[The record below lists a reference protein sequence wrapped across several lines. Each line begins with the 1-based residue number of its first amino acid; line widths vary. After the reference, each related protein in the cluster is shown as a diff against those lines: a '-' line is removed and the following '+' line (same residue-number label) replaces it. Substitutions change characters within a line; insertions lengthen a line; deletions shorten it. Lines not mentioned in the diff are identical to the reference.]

1 MNAIAR
7 LVLLGCLLFGTTAQ
21 AQFLN
26 MLGASPV
33 SQFNKADN
41 QLFMATVQKALA
53 EGIDGVPI
61 VWKNEKSPA
70 AGVVTPQKS
79 FVSAGMKC
87 REMLIANT
95 YKTLR
100 GEGVHTFCLN
110 AAGQWKLQQ

>member
-7 LVLLGCLLFGTTAQ
+7 LVLLGCLLFGTAAQ

-26 MLGASPV
+26 RLAASPV

-41 QLFMATVQKALA
+41 QLFMAAVQKALA
-53 EGIDGVPI
+53 EGTDGVPI
-61 VWKNEKSPA
+61 VWKNDRSPA

-110 AAGQWKLQQ
+110 AAGQWRLQQ